1 MADRTFV
8 EWDKDDLDALGM
20 LKIDVLALGMLSAIR
35 RSFDL
40 IAAHHGKNFE
50 LATVPAEDSN
60 VYDMLCRA
68 EAIGVFQVES
78 RAQMNML
85 PRLKP
90 RDFYD
95 LVIEVAIVRPGPIQG
110 DMVHPYLRRRNG
122 EETVSFPSQ
131 ELEDVLGKTLGVP
144 LFQEQAMRIAVIAA
158 GFTPAEA
165 DRLRRAMATFRK
177 SGIIHEFGMRLI
189 EGMVARGYT
198 QNFAE
203 RCFRQIEGF
212 GEYGFPE
219 SHAASFALLVYVS
232 AWLKCYY
239 PAAFCAALIN
249 SQPMGFY
256 APAQLVREAQR
267 QGVHVLPVCINRSDS
282 EADLERHEDE
292 IALRLGFNQ
301 ISGLAWPIMRRWLPR
316 GVLAGRLTVLPIVPS
331 APGLARARWNVWRG
345 QMRLPVLDCR
355 GGRLC
360 GRCARWHR
368 KAARRRCLYLPIAGL
383 TYCRPKTNTLRH
395 CPPCRRAWKC
405 WKIMP
410 ACDCRSRRIPCRFC
424 AKICTR
430 ATFGLCRLWTPQA
443 MVGALALP
451 VW

>member
-1 MADRTFV
+1 
-8 EWDKDDLDALGM
+8 
-20 LKIDVLALGMLSAIR
+20 
-35 RSFDL
+35 
-40 IAAHHGKNFE
+40 
-50 LATVPAEDSN
+50 
-60 VYDMLCRA
+60 
-68 EAIGVFQVES
+68 
-78 RAQMNML
+78 
-85 PRLKP
+85 
-90 RDFYD
+90 
-95 LVIEVAIVRPGPIQG
+95 
-110 DMVHPYLRRRNG
+110 
-122 EETVSFPSQ
+122 
-131 ELEDVLGKTLGVP
+131 
-144 LFQEQAMRIAVIAA
+144 MRIAVIAA

-239 PAAFCAALIN
+239 PAAFCTALIN

-301 ISGLAWPIMRRWLPR
+301 ISGLAVADYEALVAARRLGGPFDSVADCAKR
-316 GVLAGRLTVLPIVPS
+316 AGLG
-331 APGLARARWNVWRG
+331 PGALERLARADAFAGLGLSRRQALWAVRALAPESRAAALPLFAHRGLDVLPPEDEHAAALPALPPGMEVLEDYASLRLSLKAHPMSFLREDMHARNVRPLQALDTAGNGRRIGVAGLVICRQRPGSARGVVFLTLEDETGTGNIVVWPDRFEKYRRIVIGARLIHIEGRVQRSGAVVHLVAERFTDCTEQLVTLMAQKGMQTTAHLPKILRPKKQTGRKTPREMAWRG
-345 QMRLPVLDCR
+345 LQ
-355 GGRLC
+355 
-360 GRCARWHR
+360 
-368 KAARRRCLYLPIAGL
+368 
-383 TYCRPKTNTLRH
+383 
-395 CPPCRRAWKC
+395 
-405 WKIMP
+405 
-410 ACDCRSRRIPCRFC
+410 
-424 AKICTR
+424 
-430 ATFGLCRLWTPQA
+430 
-443 MVGALALP
+443 
-451 VW
+451 